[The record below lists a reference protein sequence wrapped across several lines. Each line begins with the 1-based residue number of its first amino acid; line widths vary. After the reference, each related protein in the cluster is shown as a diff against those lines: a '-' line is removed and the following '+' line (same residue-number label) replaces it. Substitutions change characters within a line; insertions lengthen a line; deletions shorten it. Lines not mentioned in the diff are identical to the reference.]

1 MCCLCSSECLSI
13 SCWCS
18 IICFQC
24 NGVKESPRPRQL
36 YSLILPAKL
45 LLTAVSLFEIQ
56 IHGGNF
62 LGWYI
67 CYTGET
73 NSPQVH
79 IWKFSFTLSRFNCL
93 VSCLSMWSS
102 LGSVQVHMSLWIP
115 ARLNDILK
123 ITLKS
128 WSGVSHPHFP
138 FFHPSVLSLF
148 CILSTLPM
156 HHIPEW
162 PPRCHH
168 SNFYP
173 CFPTPPPR
181 PHLCP
186 LCILSAYGCSN
197 SFATPAA
204 ARRNPRVGK
213 EKAVARRPPDGKQHC
228 LCSYV
233 KTDNNQKQQNRDR
246 QLIEHFHL
254 LGHRDVVAV
263 HHGVGLHNLLV
274 PSWPQA
280 TLAHWE
286 DHIFTADQVIINL

>member
-173 CFPTPPPR
+173 CCPSPLPR

-186 LCILSAYGCSN
+186 PLHPERIWVFKFLCDPRSGEKKPPGGEREGSSPTSARWQ
-197 SFATPAA
+197 AA
-204 ARRNPRVGK
+204 LPV
-213 EKAVARRPPDGKQHC
+213 
-228 LCSYV
+228 
-233 KTDNNQKQQNRDR
+233 
-246 QLIEHFHL
+246 QL
-254 LGHRDVVAV
+254 R
-263 HHGVGLHNLLV
+263 
-274 PSWPQA
+274 
-280 TLAHWE
+280 
-286 DHIFTADQVIINL
+286 